1 LRTAGAEYCLH
12 EIKLARGE
20 QFQWEYRAQW
30 RRNRS
35 VGAVFAAKRSIARSL
50 TSRALIAL
58 LRIGNDHSRASR
70 NCASAR
76 LPETGPAVSQPV
88 PGPLRVGPRGHCSHH
103 RPLSACFNPRL
114 SIEPAT
120 RRRRGALSAST
131 KPAGR
136 NRCAIAR
143 FTMGIPR
150 KSQGK
155 TQTGER
161 TLKATSTP
169 ASQRS
174 SAIWRKQHWPT
185 PYPTP
190 RARTGVG
197 AARSIGADKEH
208 RRQPGHAHRPA
219 GVVPRRK
226 QEHYAI
232 GPIGRHRTSAH
243 CRWSAATAGYPA
255 RASRSGRQT
264 RAPPQRRSRRPSV
277 RIERA
282 ISNAETPSPASR
294 TRRSVRIVAP
304 VMSFR
309 LCQVPKRSA

>member
-1 LRTAGAEYCLH
+1 MTIPAPLATARPPACRKPGRRSASP
-12 EIKLARGE
+12 
-20 QFQWEYRAQW
+20 FQ
-30 RRNRS
+30 
-35 VGAVFAAKRSIARSL
+35 VP
-50 TSRALIAL
+50 
-58 LRIGNDHSRASR
+58 
-70 NCASAR
+70 CASGPVGIVR
-76 LPETGPAVSQPV
+76 ITG
-88 PGPLRVGPRGHCSHH
+88 
-103 RPLSACFNPRL
+103 PLSACFNPRL

-232 GPIGRHRTSAH
+232 G
-243 CRWSAATAGYPA
+243 
-255 RASRSGRQT
+255 
-264 RAPPQRRSRRPSV
+264 AP
-277 RIERA
+277 
-282 ISNAETPSPASR
+282 
-294 TRRSVRIVAP
+294 
-304 VMSFR
+304 
-309 LCQVPKRSA
+309 